1 MRRKTQFYFCLSNYL
16 MVLKTMIITYKVNSV
31 HMASSVLK
39 LHGILRFAANQILLF
54 PDLRLSG
61 TTKLANFVLDV
72 LIASVISFNLKSQ
85 LMFPIVALIH
95 LILHSSYVGPAIV
108 DGEPLGFGRKMEISG
123 PFCMLILI
131 YGRSKKELRNFS
143 SCSILVWFWDRSW
156 INQLIITRFPWL
168 K

>member
-1 MRRKTQFYFCLSNYL
+1 
-16 MVLKTMIITYKVNSV
+16 MIITYKMNSV

-39 LHGILRFAANQILLF
+39 LHGISTFFCKSNTSLSRSSTLRYYQASEICSWCTNY
-54 PDLRLSG
+54 
-61 TTKLANFVLDV
+61 
-72 LIASVISFNLKSQ
+72 IASVISFNLKSQ

-95 LILHSSYVGPAIV
+95 LILHSSYVGPVIV

-131 YGRSKKELRNFS
+131 YGRSKKKLRNFS